1 MIPLTLHLA
10 TVLGSNAYKIVPS
23 FVEPV
28 NQSVAFIQS
37 DTSLRSFGFKNLFT
51 AFSFN
56 PNIPYQQQ
64 VNPNTE
70 WFMSGYLQKHG
81 KGLLALKPKAK
92 PYFNLIDEIFR
103 QHQLPNELKYLAVI
117 ESALNTKATS
127 WVGAAGPWQFMPE
140 TAKQYGLVVNQNRDD
155 RRDFF
160 ASSQAAAIML
170 KELYN
175 KYHDWLLVIAAYNG
189 GAGRV
194 DQAIRKSNSTDFW
207 SLQHHLPEES
217 RNHVKKFIA
226 THYIMES
233 NHPSFHFFAVHPPK
247 IDASV
252 DLQNDNLKT
261 VQITG
266 KYIEHIIIEQLQMK
280 GSIFQKLNPNFN
292 KAINANNQY
301 LLKLP
306 EADMVCFVEQKQAI
320 LKACVYWRLNQQ

>member
-1 MIPLTLHLA
+1 MHIRICNEEVENTISLIPT
-10 TVLGSNAYKIVPS
+10 
-23 FVEPV
+23 
-28 NQSVAFIQS
+28 

-92 PYFNLIDEIFR
+92 PYFDLIDEIFR

-127 WVGAAGPWQFMPE
+127 WVGAAGPWQFMPG

-175 KYHDWLLVIAAYNG
+175 KYNDWLLVIAAYNG
-189 GAGRV
+189 GPGRV
-194 DQAIRKSNSTDFW
+194 DQAIRKSNSSDFW
-207 SLQHHLPEES
+207 NLQHHLPEES

-233 NHPSFHFFAVHPPK
+233 NHPSFHFFAGHPPK
-247 IDASV
+247 TNASEEH
-252 DLQNDNLKT
+252 QNSNFKT
-261 VQITG
+261 IQITG
-266 KYIEHIIIEQLQMK
+266 KYIDQIIVSKLQIENK
-280 GSIFQKLNPNFN
+280 IFQKLNPNFN
-292 KAINANNQY
+292 KLINANNQY

-306 EADMVCFVEQKQAI
+306 EADMVCFVEKKQEI
-320 LKACVYWRLNQQ
+320 LNACVYWRLNQQ